1 MTLHRKIPGPP
12 PGPPAETGAA
22 AELAELIVLLE
33 AGSGRGVERLQA
45 LIRSIRAGKVL
56 PGVGAV
62 PARRERAQ
70 KKGRQGTSKSG

>member
-1 MTLHRKIPGPP
+1 MTLHRKIPR
-12 PGPPAETGAA
+12 PPAETGAA

-56 PGVGAV
+56 PGVGAEL
-62 PARRERAQ
+62 ARRERAQ
-70 KKGRQGTSKSG
+70 EKGRQGTSKSG